1 LEEIDNLILPKSRSL
16 SDYAPLTVDI
26 FIIKK
31 YIQDKWQ
38 TIIRNSKEEERFILE
53 LKNTIRNIDTTDLS
67 SKELLEEIVYEY
79 MRISDSIWYK
89 FSENINITKCSKT
102 WWNKECR
109 INLNKY

>member
-38 TIIRNSKEEERFILE
+38 IIIRNSKEEERFILE

-67 SKELLEEIVYEY
+67 SK
-79 MRISDSIWYK
+79 
-89 FSENINITKCSKT
+89 
-102 WWNKECR
+102 
-109 INLNKY
+109 